1 MRFQMV
7 FGGKDWDKA
16 MEAYLEGMIDVTTI
30 ARQRLT
36 VDHLQA
42 EYEKEKIRF
51 ARLKQPKAL
60 RDSGIRVVMLRDKL
74 YASQDTLRELLVA
87 QGYLRGTHERQS

>member
-1 MRFQMV
+1 MAIQMV
-7 FGGKDWDKA
+7 FGGNDWDKA
-16 MEAYLEGMIDVTTI
+16 MEAYLEDLTDMTTI
-30 ARQRLT
+30 AQQRLT

-51 ARLKQPKAL
+51 ARLKQPKPL
-60 RDSGIRVVMLRDKL
+60 RDSGVRVVMLREKL
-74 YASQDTLRELLVA
+74 YASQDALRELLIT